1 MEKVL
6 RLLIDLKET
15 IFDRIDLKDLNFIFS
30 TVPQPYSVLFN
41 QPHKTL
47 VETKSTSNHHH
58 WSQPS
63 SEPSSQPS
71 AQPSSQPSSQPS
83 HRNTCLIIVTN
94 PYNHECSSSDHH
106 STPCQQTLSFSRQQP
121 YPRRL
126 FRLLCESICP
136 LYCCNM
142 CLFVCLC
149 SGSQN
154 VGYVCT
160 RTG

>member
-83 HRNTCLIIVTN
+83 HRITCLIIVTN
-94 PYNHECSSSDHH
+94 PYSHECSSEEAKAKSQRVPPNAI
-106 STPCQQTLSFSRQQP
+106 SESF
-121 YPRRL
+121 
-126 FRLLCESICP
+126 
-136 LYCCNM
+136 N
-142 CLFVCLC
+142 
-149 SGSQN
+149 
-154 VGYVCT
+154 
-160 RTG
+160 RTKATTHQANKRFSSEEAGQLQCHTACGIQREEKMPKS